1 MNLSRRFLPSISLL
15 QAFEVAARSGSFTMA
30 AQELNLTQSAISRQ
44 IKALE
49 EQLEVCLFTRERQQ
63 IQLTDAGAEYAHHV
77 REALELIAT
86 ASRNIHSNP
95 SGGTLNLGI
104 LPMFGSRWLAPRLP
118 GFLANNPDIHVNL
131 VTQLEPFDFKQEKL
145 DAAIHFGKERWPGAH
160 CKFLMDEHVIPV
172 CSPTMQRS
180 QQFETPADL
189 LQVPLLHLSS
199 RSEAW
204 ARWFNLHNVRFNG
217 NHTSM
222 LLDQF
227 STITQL
233 AKSGIGIGLLP
244 EFLIQEE
251 LERGSLVPAW
261 PHSTQ
266 SEESYYL
273 VWPKHRS
280 SYPPLVSF
288 YEWMQQ
294 QTTEMHEPPSSE
306 AMQLA

>member
-49 EQLEVCLFTRERQQ
+49 EQLEVSLFTRERQQ
-63 IQLTDAGAEYAHHV
+63 IQLTDAGAEFAHQV

-95 SGGTLNLGI
+95 QGGTLNLGI

-118 GFLANNPDIHVNL
+118 GFLANHPDIHVNL

-145 DAAIHFGKERWPGAH
+145 DAAIHFGKERWPGAD
-160 CKFLMDEHVIPV
+160 CKVLLNEHVIPV
-172 CSPTMQRS
+172 CSPTL
-180 QQFETPADL
+180 QQTHQFQEPADL

-204 ARWFNLHNVRFNG
+204 ARWFGLHRVRFNG

-244 EFLIQEE
+244 EFLFQEV

-280 SYPPLVSF
+280 SYPPLVAF

-294 QTTEMHEPPSSE
+294 QITPKHEQAATEAVQP
-306 AMQLA
+306 A